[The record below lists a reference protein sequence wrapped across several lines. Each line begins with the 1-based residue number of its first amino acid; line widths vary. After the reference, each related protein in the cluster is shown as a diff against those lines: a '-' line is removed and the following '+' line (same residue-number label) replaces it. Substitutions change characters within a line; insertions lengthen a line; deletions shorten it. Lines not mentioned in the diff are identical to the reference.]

1 MNTFVFTKSAQKQFL
16 SISSLAQTQ
25 IKAKLGLLKNYP
37 DIIKIMKPLH
47 NLEPAT
53 HRLRIGAYRLLLCLK
68 SSHQNDQEFWILKI
82 GHRKD
87 VYK

>member
-1 MNTFVFTKSAQKQFL
+1 MNTFIFTKSASKQFL
-16 SISSLAQTQ
+16 SISSLTQNQ
-25 IKAKLGLLKNYP
+25 IKAKLQLLKNYP

-53 HRLRIGAYRLLLCLK
+53 HRLRIGSYRLLLCLK
-68 SSHQNDQEFWILKI
+68 SSQQNSTEFWILRV

-87 VYK
+87 IYK

>member
-16 SISSLAQTQ
+16 SISSLTQNQ

-68 SSHQNDQEFWILKI
+68 SSQQNGNEFWILRV